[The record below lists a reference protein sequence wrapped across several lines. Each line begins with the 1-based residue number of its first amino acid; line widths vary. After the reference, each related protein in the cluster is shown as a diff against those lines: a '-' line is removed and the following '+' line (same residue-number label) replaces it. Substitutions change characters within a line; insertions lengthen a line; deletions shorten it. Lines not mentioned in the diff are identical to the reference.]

1 MAALTISK
9 EEEKRLK
16 GLGFLNN
23 KGTDNFSAR
32 VITVNGK
39 VNTAQMTC
47 LTEAAEKYG
56 NGNMAFTTRLTV
68 EVQGIPYENIE
79 AFQAYIAK
87 AGLQTGGTG
96 AKVRPIVSCKGTTC
110 QYGLLD
116 SFALSEEIHH
126 RFYEGY
132 HDVALPHK
140 FKIAVGGCPNNCV
153 KPDLNDLGIIGQ
165 RIPNFDKSRC
175 KGCKKC
181 SVAAACPIGASKVV
195 DGVLHRDEEK
205 CNHCGR
211 CIGNCRFDSI
221 TDGQYGFKIYIGG
234 RWGKQVARGRALS
247 KIFTDKEE
255 ALNVIEKA
263 ILLYREQGQPG
274 ERFANTIER
283 LGFEN
288 VEQQL
293 MENELLERKAEIA
306 EQVYE
311 MACGSGDNEDLREKL
326 IDVMYENEQLKAEN
340 SKLREILNKA
350 YDFMKQFMVDGRN
363 LLDRFLESIGQV
375 VEKVR
380 DGFRR

>member
-47 LTEAAEKYG
+47 LTEAAEQYG

-132 HDVALPHK
+132 HGVALPHK

-165 RIPNFDKSRC
+165 RIPNFDK
-175 KGCKKC
+175 
-181 SVAAACPIGASKVV
+181 AAAKDAKS
-195 DGVLHRDEEK
+195 
-205 CNHCGR
+205 
-211 CIGNCRFDSI
+211 
-221 TDGQYGFKIYIGG
+221 
-234 RWGKQVARGRALS
+234 AA
-247 KIFTDKEE
+247 
-255 ALNVIEKA
+255 
-263 ILLYREQGQPG
+263 
-274 ERFANTIER
+274 
-283 LGFEN
+283 
-288 VEQQL
+288 
-293 MENELLERKAEIA
+293 
-306 EQVYE
+306 
-311 MACGSGDNEDLREKL
+311 
-326 IDVMYENEQLKAEN
+326 
-340 SKLREILNKA
+340 
-350 YDFMKQFMVDGRN
+350 
-363 LLDRFLESIGQV
+363 
-375 VEKVR
+375 
-380 DGFRR
+380 

>member
-1 MAALTISK
+1 MDKREGRCYNSLGKNTEDQKGNEIMAALTISK

-39 VNTAQMTC
+39 VNTAQMAC
-47 LTEAAEKYG
+47 ITEAAEKYG

-68 EVQGIPYENIE
+68 EVQGIPYENVE

-181 SVAAACPIGASKVV
+181 SVTAACPIGASKVV
-195 DGVLHRDEEK
+195 DGILHRDEEK

-293 MENELLERKAEIA
+293 MGDELLERKAEILG
-306 EQVYE
+306 E
-311 MACGSGDNEDLREKL
+311 
-326 IDVMYENEQLKAEN
+326 
-340 SKLREILNKA
+340 
-350 YDFMKQFMVDGRN
+350 
-363 LLDRFLESIGQV
+363 
-375 VEKVR
+375 
-380 DGFRR
+380 